1 MKEREFLVITM
12 YNDKENIDIIPV
24 EKKELLFGRS
34 IKIILNKTGV
44 DIEKIKEKGEFV
56 LCISDDYFPLTTKN
70 YKGNLKYYTIEDLK
84 KGKFTVRKA
93 KYINAPIINE
103 LSICFECKLKE
114 IYENENEYIV
124 IVKALRRSANI

>member
-1 MKEREFLVITM
+1 M
-12 YNDKENIDIIPV
+12 
-24 EKKELLFGRS
+24 
-34 IKIILNKTGV
+34 
-44 DIEKIKEKGEFV
+44 
-56 LCISDDYFPLTTKN
+56 CISDDYFPLTTKN

-84 KGKFTVRKA
+84 KSKFTVRKA

-124 IVKALRRSANI
+124 IVKALRRGANI